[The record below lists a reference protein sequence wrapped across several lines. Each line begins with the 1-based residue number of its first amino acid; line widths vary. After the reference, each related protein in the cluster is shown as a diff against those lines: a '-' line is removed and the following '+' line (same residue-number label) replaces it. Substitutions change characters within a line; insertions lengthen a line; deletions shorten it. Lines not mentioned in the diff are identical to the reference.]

1 MLLLMFLLLLSFI
14 ALWSGP
20 CFLMWLEL
28 SHRTLRWIDIAVI
41 ASILLL
47 IVGHVIPESI
57 EHAGLWAIAAIML
70 GALWPLVYQYFSHSD
85 NCHLQRSLLSLAS
98 VGVITHTLLDGVAI
112 ADNAYLASAV
122 VLHRLPEGLGI
133 WRVATAA
140 FNRTWGMIALCIMML
155 STGIGFFFGAKWL
168 SYAPDNFVGLFEG
181 LMAGVL
187 LHVVF
192 HKSHVQSTHS

>member
-1 MLLLMFLLLLSFI
+1 MFLLLLSFF

-20 CFLMWLEL
+20 CFLMWMKL
-28 SHRTLRWIDIAVI
+28 SQKTLRMVDVTVI
-41 ASILLL
+41 SLILLL
-47 IVGHVIPESI
+47 IVLHVIPESI
-57 EHAGLWAIAAIML
+57 EHSGWWAVAAVTL
-70 GALWPLVYQYFSHSD
+70 GALWPVIYKIASHSD

-112 ADNAYLASAV
+112 ADNAYLGFAV

-133 WRVATAA
+133 WRLAESA
-140 FNRTWGMIALCIMML
+140 FSKHWGYLALSVMML
-155 STGIGFFFGAKWL
+155 STGIGFFFGSQWL
-168 SYAPDNFVGLFEG
+168 SYASDAWVGLFEG

-192 HKSHVQSTHS
+192 HKSHVQNSHT